1 VETVVS
7 VRYNLDMDRKY
18 SKRILTIALLGMF
31 SILTNAQF
39 QAPPDI
45 PAYNAAPPPKTV
57 KLHPIMPRE
66 YRKGEMFSH
75 AAQTESYKQAEQIAS
90 VLYQLPCYCYCDR
103 GHGHNSLRSCFESE
117 HGADCGVCM
126 QEELYA
132 FKMVKAGKST
142 KQIRAGII
150 HGDYKSIDLDKVIA
164 SK

>member
-1 VETVVS
+1 VES
-7 VRYNLDMDRKY
+7 GDLMRYNLDM
-18 SKRILTIALLGMF
+18 KRVLTLACIGIF
-31 SILTNAQF
+31 SVVTNAQF

-45 PAYNAAPPPKTV
+45 PAYNAAPPPKIA
-57 KLHPIMPRE
+57 KMNPIMPRE

-117 HGADCGVCM
+117 HGAMCGICM

-132 FKMVKAGKST
+132 YKQVKAGKSV
-142 KQIRAGII
+142 KQIRASII
-150 HGDYKSIDLDKVIA
+150 KGDYKTIDLDKVIA